1 VRSTRDSTPGTASG
15 SSRGWRAR
23 IADLSLTRY
32 RDRWGAS
39 VFVTGMEHS
48 IVRGTGWQTTP
59 WEAVQ
64 QPAFQALHRGR
75 YWSDEPTIL

>member
-1 VRSTRDSTPGTASG
+1 
-15 SSRGWRAR
+15 
-23 IADLSLTRY
+23 
-32 RDRWGAS
+32 
-39 VFVTGMEHS
+39 MEHS